1 MARNV
6 EVKIKVDDLE
16 GLRSRALALGAMDHG
31 VLHQVDTYF
40 ATPPALGARLK
51 LREHTGGRSEL
62 IAYRRPDTPGFRT
75 SDFHLV
81 PVEAPESLREALR
94 HALGVVHQV
103 VKTRQLL
110 LLGRTRIHL
119 DRVEGLGDFL
129 ELEVVLA
136 DGDDVTG
143 GEQEA
148 EGLLAQLGVSG
159 RPRIAGSYA
168 DRAAGAV
175 RGD

>member
-103 VKTRQLL
+103 VKTRHLL
-110 LLGRTRIHL
+110 LLGRTRVHL
-119 DRVEGLGDFL
+119 DCVEGLGDFL

-136 DGDDVTG
+136 DGDDVAAA
-143 GEQEA
+143 EREA
-148 EGLLAQLGVSG
+148 EEILAQLALGD
-159 RPRIAGSYA
+159 RPHIPGSYV
-168 DRAAGAV
+168 DL
-175 RGD
+175 